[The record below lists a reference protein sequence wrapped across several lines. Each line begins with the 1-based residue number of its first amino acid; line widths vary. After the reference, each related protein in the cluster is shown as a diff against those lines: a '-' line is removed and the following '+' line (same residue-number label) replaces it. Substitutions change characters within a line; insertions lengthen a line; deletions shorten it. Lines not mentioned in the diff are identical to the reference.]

1 MERQRAPQ
9 PDFQLSPPAIELFR
23 TRAHYIRMAS
33 NKEWKWGYIT
43 PQGQFA
49 ICPAFDGASDF
60 SEGLAAVKTGWA
72 AGYIDRTGAYAIA
85 PAFGAAEEFRD
96 GIATVRLDGAR
107 LCIDRAGN
115 IIGEAPPAPAPEFE
129 SGFDP
134 HYEFH
139 DGLVRFV
146 ENQKFGYKD
155 REGRVIVKPRF
166 FDACDFSEGLAAV
179 RNGKTSAWGYIDTAG
194 RLAVPPRFRQAKP
207 FRDGLAAV
215 LVAVGTDTGE

>member
-1 MERQRAPQ
+1 
-9 PDFQLSPPAIELFR
+9 
-23 TRAHYIRMAS
+23 MAS

-49 ICPAFDGASDF
+49 IDPAFDGASDF
-60 SEGLAAVKTGWA
+60 CEGLAAVKVGWA
-72 AGYIDRTGAYAIA
+72 RGYIHPSGTFAIA
-85 PAFGAAEEFRD
+85 PRFEAAGDFHE
-96 GIATVRLDGAR
+96 GHATVRLDGAPR
-107 LCIDRAGN
+107 LIDTTGN
-115 IIGEAPPAPAPEFE
+115 IIGEAPSATAPEFE

-155 REGRVIVKPRF
+155 REGRVIIKPQF

-179 RNGKTSAWGYIDTAG
+179 KKGKTSPWGYIDTAG
-194 RLAVPPRFRQAKP
+194 RIAIPATFRQARS
-207 FRDGLAAV
+207 FHDALAAV
-215 LVAVGTDTGE
+215 LVAVHTDTAE